1 MGISLGLDF
10 KSLHLLPFLVHY
22 ANRSLL
28 YPLLLNKSSRPVPLL
43 TTANAF
49 IFCLFN
55 GLLQSQAIVNLDAA
69 KLILPLSCLGLL
81 LFLLG
86 MAINMHSDSVL
97 RGLRAPG
104 ETGYRIPYG
113 GLFSHISAPNYF
125 GETLEWCG
133 FAAVAQTQA
142 ALWFAIWNLLF
153 LGNRAMQTHKWYL
166 EKFGGEYPASRK
178 AFIPFL
184 L

>member
-1 MGISLGLDF
+1 M
-10 KSLHLLPFLVHY
+10 
-22 ANRSLL
+22 
-28 YPLLLNKSSRPVPLL
+28 
-43 TTANAF
+43 
-49 IFCLFN
+49 
-55 GLLQSQAIVNLDAA
+55 DAA

-133 FAAVAQTQA
+133 FAAVAQVGLYFILCKSGCIREDWSLILFDNSEPNLLQTQA